1 MAVTRPS
8 SIAHLDLDCFYVSV
22 ERIKDPSLIGKP
34 VIVGGSPS
42 GRGVVASASYEA
54 RAFGVR
60 SAMPTGKALRL
71 CPHAIV
77 TRSHFDDYG
86 MYSDALYRRMKE
98 LSPVV
103 ERASI
108 DEMYFDL
115 TGCESLYHNDLPGFV
130 KSLQKLVWDE
140 FKLPCTIALASN
152 KTLAKIAAGTVKPN
166 GVLHV
171 PHGMEREF
179 LAPLPIEVIPG
190 VGKKT
195 EEILKKRGFR
205 VLADL
210 QAVPREQVTAL
221 LGKHG
226 FWIHDVAQ
234 GLGSATVYESH
245 VRKGISSE
253 ETFSH
258 DIADRIDLEK
268 KLFSLVEGVC
278 STLRSRGWKSKT
290 VTIKLRYSDF
300 KTITRSESIPPT
312 NDDAVVFKLVRIL
325 LHHWYTRPMA
335 LRLLGVRLTNF
346 EYDPQPELQLMPF
359 EEKRGKALTA
369 VDLLRKKFGDDVIH
383 TGGV

>member
-1 MAVTRPS
+1 MAARLEY
-8 SIAHLDLDCFYVSV
+8 IAHLDLDCFYVSV
-22 ERIKDPSLIGKP
+22 ERIRDPSLNGKP

-71 CPHAIV
+71 CPQAIV
-77 TRSHFDDYG
+77 VRSHFDDYG
-86 MYSDALYRRMKE
+86 MYSDDLYRRMKE
-98 LSPVV
+98 LSPLV

-115 TGCESLYHNDLPGFV
+115 TGCESLYNNDLPGFT
-130 KSLQKLVWDE
+130 KKLKKLVWDE

-171 PHGMEREF
+171 PHGKEREF
-179 LAPLPIEVIPG
+179 LAPLPVEVIPG

-195 EEILKKRGFR
+195 EEILKRRGFR

-226 FWIHDVAQ
+226 FWIHDVAR
-234 GLGSATVYESH
+234 GMGSTTVHESH

-278 STLRSRGWKSKT
+278 FTMRSRGWKSKT
-290 VTIKLRYSDF
+290 VTLKLRYSDF

-312 NDDAVVFKLVRIL
+312 NDDAVVFRIVRAL
-325 LHHWYTRPMA
+325 LQHGYTRPMA

-346 EYDPQPELQLMPF
+346 EYEPQQELLLIPF

-369 VDLLRKKFGDDVIH
+369 VDRLRKKFGDGVIH
-383 TGGV
+383 SGGA